1 MPTLICYDIQS
12 NALRAALSQKII
24 QFGLERINLSVYLGT
39 LKESDLAN
47 LEALLQQI
55 MSNRAGPDDS
65 LIILPVTNNSVW
77 QMQVLGRNDLDIE
90 DLSGERH
97 TLII

>member
-12 NALRAALSQKII
+12 NALRAALSQKILHY
-24 QFGLERINLSVYLGT
+24 GLERINLSVYLGT
-39 LKESDLAN
+39 LKESDLAK
-47 LEALLQQI
+47 LEALLNQI
-55 MSNRAGPDDS
+55 MKDRAGPDDS

-77 QMQVLGRNDLDIE
+77 QMQVLGRNDLDVE

-97 TLII
+97 TLIF

>member
-12 NALRAALSQKII
+12 NALRTALSQKILHY
-24 QFGLERINLSVYLGT
+24 GLERINLSVYLGT
-39 LKESDLAN
+39 LKESDLAQ

-55 MSNRAGPDDS
+55 MSSRAGPDDS

-77 QMQVLGRNDLDIE
+77 QMQVLGRNDLDVE

>member
-12 NALRAALSQKII
+12 NALRAALSQKILHY
-24 QFGLERINLSVYLGT
+24 GLERINLSVYLGT
-39 LKESDLAN
+39 LKESDLAH

-55 MSNRAGPDDS
+55 MSNRAGPNDS

-77 QMQVLGRNDLDIE
+77 QMQVLGRNDLDVE

>member
-12 NALRAALSQKII
+12 NALRAALSQKILHY
-24 QFGLERINLSVYLGT
+24 GLERINLSVYLGT
-39 LKESDLAN
+39 LKESDLAK
-47 LEALLQQI
+47 LEALLNQI
-55 MSNRAGPDDS
+55 MKDRAGPDDS

-77 QMQVLGRNDLDIE
+77 QMQVLGRNDFDVE

-97 TLII
+97 TLIF